1 MNIKKIRF
9 SNNATNWHLEPME
22 LNKLTL
28 LVGASG
34 VGKTQIIESIK
45 TIKNIAKGKSI
56 NGISWEIEFQT
67 INNAKYLW
75 KGEFENKG
83 FILSYYDIEDD
94 DDDKNKNKILNET
107 LFLNNKIIAERTEKY
122 IKFKGDKTVKLSPT
136 ESIINLL
143 KEEELIKPVYEGFQK
158 IIFSDQSNS
167 RTEPFRLFFSSNLEK
182 LTKKHKS
189 LSEIQNLDEDIR
201 TKLYLVY
208 KNCNDTFNKI
218 KERFIEVFPQ
228 VEDIKIAP
236 LDKNDDANLISLLE
250 DYPLIQI
257 KEKGIDNWIHQGVI
271 STGMYRT
278 LLHISELYL
287 FADGTVVLID
297 EFENSLGINCI
308 DEITSDLINAKN
320 SIQFILTSHHP
331 YIINN
336 INMNN
341 WKVVTRKAGK
351 VKAYDAQELN
361 LGKSKHDA
369 FVQLINLDEY
379 STGINL

>member
-1 MNIKKIRF
+1 MNIKKITF
-9 SNNATNWHLEPME
+9 SNKATNWQLEPMK
-22 LNKLTL
+22 LNELTL

-45 TIKNIAKGKSI
+45 TLKNIAKGKSV
-56 NGISWEIEFQT
+56 NGISWEIEFET
-67 INNAKYLW
+67 IDNSKYTW
-75 KGEFENKG
+75 QGEFENKG
-83 FILSYYDIEDD
+83 FMLSYFEIEDED
-94 DDDKNKNKILNET
+94 DEKNKLKIKNET
-107 LFLNNKIIAERTEKY
+107 LTFNDNKIIERTDKY
-122 IKFKGDKTVKLSPT
+122 IKFKGNETVKLSPT
-136 ESIINLL
+136 ESIISLL
-143 KEEELIKPVYEGFQK
+143 KEEDLIKPVYEGFQK
-158 IIFSDQSNS
+158 IIFSDQTNS
-167 RTEPFRLFFSSNLEK
+167 RMEPFRLFFSSNLEK

-189 LSEIQNLDEDIR
+189 LSEIQNLDENIR

-208 KNCNDTFNKI
+208 KNCNKTFNKI
-218 KERFIEVFPQ
+218 KDRFIEVFPQ

-236 LDKNDDANLISLLE
+236 LDTNNNANLISLLE
-250 DYPLIQI
+250 DHPFIQI
-257 KEKGIDNWIHQGVI
+257 KEKDVDNWIHQGVI
-271 STGMYRT
+271 STGMFRT

-287 FADGTVVLID
+287 SADGTVVLID

-308 DEITSDLINAKN
+308 DEITSDLINAKKT
-320 SIQFILTSHHP
+320 IQFILTSHHP

-336 INMNN
+336 INMSN

-351 VKAYDAQELN
+351 VKSYDAHELN

>member
-1 MNIKKIRF
+1 MNIKKIYF

-56 NGISWEIEFQT
+56 NGVSWEIEFET
-67 INNAKYLW
+67 INKDKYLW

-83 FILSYYDIEDD
+83 FILSYYELEDD
-94 DDDKNKNKILNET
+94 DDEKNKNKITNET
-107 LFLNNKIIAERTEKY
+107 LTLNDTTIIERTEKY
-122 IKFKGDKTVKLSPT
+122 IKFKGNETVKLSPT
-136 ESIINLL
+136 ESIISLL
-143 KEEELIKPVYEGFQK
+143 KEEDLIKPVYEGFQK
-158 IIFSDQSNS
+158 IIFSDQTNS
-167 RTEPFRLFFSSNLEK
+167 RIEPFRLFFSSNLEK
-182 LTKKHKS
+182 LTNKHKS
-189 LSEIQNLDEDIR
+189 LSEIQNLDENIR

-208 KNCNDTFNKI
+208 KNCSNTFNKI

-236 LDKNDDANLISLLE
+236 LDTDENTNLISILE
-250 DYPLIQI
+250 DHPLIQI
-257 KEKGIDNWIHQGVI
+257 KEKEVDNWIHQGVI
-271 STGMYRT
+271 STGMFRT

-287 FADGTVVLID
+287 SADGTVVLID

-341 WKVVTRKAGK
+341 WKVVTRKAGR
-351 VKAYDAQELN
+351 VKSYNAKELN

-369 FVQLINLDEY
+369 FIQLINLEEY